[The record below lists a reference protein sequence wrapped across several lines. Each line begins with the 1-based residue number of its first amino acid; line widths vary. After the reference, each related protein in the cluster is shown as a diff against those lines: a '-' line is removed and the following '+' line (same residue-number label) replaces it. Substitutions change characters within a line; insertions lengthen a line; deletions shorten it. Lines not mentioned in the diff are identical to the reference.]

1 MKKTILLSLV
11 SLSAQIFAQV
21 GVNTDAPSA
30 TLEITAKAATGTV
43 NTVDGVLVPR
53 VDRERAQSMVSIPTS
68 TMIYVNNIGT
78 GAQTGNA
85 VNINAV
91 GFYYFDGTVW
101 VKILFQ

>member
-1 MKKTILLSLV
+1 MKKLFLLTMV
-11 SLSAQIFAQV
+11 SLSAQFFAQV
-21 GVNTDAPSA
+21 GINTAAPTA
-30 TLEITAKAATGTV
+30 TLDITAKAATGAI